1 MMLLKDVH
9 NAKII
14 NIENKMSDITNLATT
29 TAFHARINGLKV
41 PYLVLSW
48 QILVL
53 KTSPSNVPKTSLKD
67 PIWPSQVCPDL
78 TPWGH
83 PNLTSSDILKRR
95 PEDVLVWHSS
105 DVPGRLIRDVTR
117 TFSGRP
123 LEDLQITQTWMFQH
137 FL

>member
-9 NAKII
+9 NAKIT

-41 PYLVLSW
+41 QYLVLSW

-53 KTSPSNVPKTSLKD
+53 RTSPSNAPKTSLKY
-67 PIWPSQVCPDL
+67 PIWPSQACPNL
-78 TPWGH
+78 TPWGY

-95 PEDVLVWHSS
+95 PGDVLIWHSS
-105 DVPGRLIRDVTR
+105 DVPGSLIRGVTR

-123 LEDLQITQTWMFQH
+123 LKDLQINQTWMFQH